1 MLPCLKKKSHKK
13 LEDEEKKEAGVQFT
27 FYDQHGI
34 LRKGVATDDGLL
46 HNRDEELER
55 VLAMENGWSDFND
68 VEKRTWYIVESG
80 WVRTWLSYVRYG
92 TASLGESLSS
102 PAPPP
107 INNECLLLMTA
118 DLEASAGKT
127 PN

>member
-1 MLPCLKKKSHKK
+1 MNRLPCFK
-13 LEDEEKKEAGVQFT
+13 KKEAEVAKEKPAGVEFT

-34 LRKGVATDDGLL
+34 IRKGVTTDDGLL
-46 HNRDEELER
+46 HNRDEELNR
-55 VLAMENGWSDFND
+55 VLKLENGWKDFSEED
-68 VEKRTWYIVESG
+68 QRVWYLVESG

-107 INNECLLLMTA
+107 INNENLLLMAA
-118 DLEASAGKT
+118 DTTQT
-127 PN
+127 PEGQLM

>member
-1 MLPCLKKKSHKK
+1 MPFLCFKKK
-13 LEDEEKKEAGVQFT
+13 EVEPAREKPAGVEFT

-34 LRKGVATDDGLL
+34 IRKGVATNDGLL
-46 HNRDEELER
+46 HNRDEELNR
-55 VLAMENGWSDFND
+55 VLKLENGWKTFSEEEQR
-68 VEKRTWYIVESG
+68 VWYLVESG

-107 INNECLLLMTA
+107 VNNENLLLMAA
-118 DLEASAGKT
+118 DTTQT
-127 PN
+127 PEG